1 MNNYPVTLDEFKLF
15 FMRDAGLEYQPFPS
29 WVKTVWDT
37 GDWCLCDNI
46 FYKSLIDLNHTIP
59 TEDSQDEP
67 TWQAASVIYEEGQ
80 TYPAGTVVYYN
91 GYFYTALE
99 ETGSLPFGSYQWI
112 LTDLNNTFPKYRDWA
127 TPIAYSEG
135 AEVVAIINF
144 RPVVMKSNAAD
155 NYTNPAVP
163 TVIEDTATTSSPT
176 YYWEEDDDE
185 TADLEFCVLDSDIL
199 RAMGE
204 ATFKFNQGLFTKDK
218 GKMIFLY
225 LTMFFL
231 VYDRQM
237 GAAGLNGNS
246 AAGPVI
252 HRTVGKMTVSY
263 MESKLFSKYPSYE
276 FLASND
282 YGRKAFNL
290 MRPYLTGGVQ
300 ILQGASTVQ

>member
-1 MNNYPVTLDEFKLF
+1 MNEYPVTLNEFKLF
-15 FMRDAGLEYQPFPS
+15 FMRDAGLEYQPYPT
-29 WVKTVWDT
+29 WEKTVWDT
-37 GDWCLCDNI
+37 GDWCLYENV
-46 FYKSLIDLNHTIP
+46 FYKSLIDLNHEVP
-59 TEDSQDEP
+59 TTVVGDTPIWE
-67 TWQAASVIYEEGQ
+67 AATVIYEPEQ
-80 TYPAGTVVYYN
+80 VYPAGSIVFYE
-91 GYFYTALE
+91 GKFYTALE
-99 ETGSLPFGSYQWI
+99 ETSVIPFGSNQWRV
-112 LTDLNNTFPKYRDWA
+112 TDLDNTFPNYRPWA
-127 TPIAYSEG
+127 EPIAYNEG
-135 AEVVAIINF
+135 DEVVAIVNY
-144 RPVVMKSNAAD
+144 RPVVMKSNAD
-155 NYTNPAVP
+155 NNYTDPAVK
-163 TVIEDTATTSSPT
+163 TILEDVQVPVVT
-176 YYWEEDDDE
+176 YWEEDE
-185 TADLEFCVLDSDIL
+185 TETEDLQFCVLDSDIT

-204 ATFKFNQGLFTKDK
+204 ASFKFNPGLFTKEK

-263 MESKLFSKYPSYE
+263 MESKLFAKYPSYE